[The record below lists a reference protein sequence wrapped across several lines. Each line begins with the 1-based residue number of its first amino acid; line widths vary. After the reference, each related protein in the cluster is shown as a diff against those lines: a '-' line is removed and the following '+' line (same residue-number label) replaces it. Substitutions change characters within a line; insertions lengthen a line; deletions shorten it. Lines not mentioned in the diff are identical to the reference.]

1 MRIFQKR
8 LFAAALW
15 LGFAPL
21 ARSAEIFQNDDLTF
35 NLGGRFQELGEL
47 ELVTNDPTRE
57 HTRIYLFNVEDRL
70 MSSGNFKGY
79 RWNFELGL
87 GGEAVNSANNQ
98 INLKDFNVDIPLI
111 PDMVYVKVG
120 QFKVP
125 TNLESAV
132 YEGNQLFTEKS
143 LLYNM
148 FFNTGYDNGLSL
160 YGQLGHLDFAGGV
173 LSGAPNL
180 PQRYLPETFEFP
192 PLTFLRIGF
201 DDGIT
206 KDPFHQAQSG
216 FVKPTQT
223 QFALHLNGMYEN
235 DSNAGHSTD
244 LSLESGY
251 TAAFSANGDY
261 GNMLLYS
268 AWNPFLGRTA
278 ANFGPVDAQYWMASL
293 DTQFRAPLGDTT
305 FTLTAQANVAQFTAS
320 NFAAFVMNGNTVTS
334 GRINIGGAE
343 VIASVGDNP
352 WEIAGRFAV
361 VIPDN
366 SLRVTPA
373 TAAAPGTP
381 YAAITGSDPIYE
393 ITLPSITWHL
403 NEDAKLVA
411 EAMWM
416 IHTPEALGNDGM
428 YVLAEMPSQV
438 ATTGLQT
445 ASLIPSARMM
455 FQFAF

>member
-1 MRIFQKR
+1 MAFKKYF
-8 LFAAALW
+8 FAAAILMG
-15 LGFAPL
+15 LVPRAH
-21 ARSAEIFQNDDLTF
+21 SAEIFQNDDLTF
-35 NLGGRFQELGEL
+35 SLGGRFQELGEL

-79 RWNFELGL
+79 KWNFEVAL
-87 GGEAVNSANNQ
+87 GGEAVNSTNNQ
-98 INLKDFNVDIPLI
+98 INLKDFNADIPIAEDLI
-111 PDMVYVKVG
+111 YVKVG

-143 LLYNM
+143 LIYNM

-160 YGQLGHLDFAGGV
+160 YGQLGNLDFAGGV

-206 KDPFHQAQSG
+206 KDPFHQMQTG
-216 FVKPTQT
+216 FVKPAKNE
-223 QFALHLNGMYEN
+223 FALHLNGMYEN

-244 LSLESGY
+244 LALESGY
-251 TAAFSANGDY
+251 ITAFSANGDY

-278 ANFGPVDAQYWMASL
+278 ANFGPVDAQYWTASL

-305 FTLTAQANVAQFTAS
+305 FTLTAQANVAQFTAA
-320 NFAAFVMNGNTVTS
+320 NFAPFVMNGNTVTS
-334 GRINIGGAE
+334 GQINIGGAE

-366 SLRVTPA
+366 SFRVTPTAPA
-373 TAAAPGTP
+373 TAYT
-381 YAAITGSDPIYE
+381 AITGSNPIYE
-393 ITLPSITWHL
+393 ITLPSITWHM
-403 NEDAKLVA
+403 NADAKLVA

-416 IHTPEALGNDGM
+416 FNTPEALGNDGQ

-438 ATTGLQT
+438 ATTGMQ
-445 ASLIPSARMM
+445 SDSFIPSARMM
-455 FQFAF
+455 FQFSF

>member
-1 MRIFQKR
+1 MKAFRKYFFG
-8 LFAAALW
+8 LVL
-15 LGFAPL
+15 LMGFASQS
-21 ARSAEIFQNDDLTF
+21 RSAELFQNDDLTF

-47 ELVTNDPTRE
+47 ELVTNDPYRD
-57 HTRIYLFNVEDRL
+57 HTRVYLFNVEDRL
-70 MSSGNFKGY
+70 TSSGEFKGFK
-79 RWNFELGL
+79 WNFEVAL
-87 GGEAVNSANNQ
+87 GGEAVNSSNNQ
-98 INLKDFNVDIPLI
+98 INLKDFNADIPLI
-111 PDMVYVKVG
+111 PDSTYFKVG

-132 YEGNQLFTEKS
+132 YEGDQLFTEKS
-143 LLYNM
+143 LIYNM
-148 FFNTGYDNGLSL
+148 FFNTGYDNGMSL
-160 YGQLGHLDFAGGV
+160 WGKLGGFDFAGGV

-192 PLTFLRIGF
+192 PLMFMRVGF

-206 KDPFHQAQSG
+206 TDPFHQMQTG
-216 FVKPTQT
+216 FAKPLKAE
-223 QFALHLNGMYEN
+223 FALHLNGMYEN

-251 TAAFSANGDY
+251 IGDFSANGDY
-261 GNMLLYS
+261 GNMMLYT

-278 ANFGPVDAQYWMASL
+278 ANFGPVNATYWTASI

-320 NFAAFVMNGNTVTS
+320 NFAPFLMNGQMVS
-334 GRINIGGAE
+334 AGAINIGGAE
-343 VIASVGDNP
+343 VIASIGDNP

-366 SLRVTPA
+366 AFQVTP
-373 TAAAPGTP
+373 TAGTT
-381 YAAITGSDPIYE
+381 YTAITGSSPLYE
-393 ITLPSITWHL
+393 VTLPSITWHL

-416 IHTPEALGNDGM
+416 INAPEALGNDGM

-438 ATTGLQT
+438 ATTGMQSI
-445 ASLIPSARMM
+445 SLIPSGRMM
-455 FQFAF
+455 FQFSF

>member
-1 MRIFQKR
+1 MKAFQKC
-8 LFAAALW
+8 LLTMAVL
-15 LGFAPL
+15 LGFASG
-21 ARSAEIFQNDDLTF
+21 AHSAEIFQNDDLAF
-35 NLGGRFQELGEL
+35 SLGGRFQELGEL

-70 MSSGNFKGY
+70 TSSGNFKGY
-79 RWNFELGL
+79 KWNFELGL
-87 GGEAVNSANNQ
+87 GGEAVNSTNNQ

-125 TNLESAV
+125 ANLESAV

-160 YGQLGHLDFAGGV
+160 YGQMGQLDFAGGV

-192 PLTFLRIGF
+192 PLMFLRIGI

-206 KDPFHQAQSG
+206 KDPFHQTQTG
-216 FVKPTQT
+216 FVKPAQSA
-223 QFALHLNGMYEN
+223 FALHLNGMYEN

-244 LSLESGY
+244 LSLQSGY
-251 TAAFSANGDY
+251 ITAFSANGDY
-261 GNMLLYS
+261 GNMMLYS
-268 AWNPFLGRTA
+268 AWNPFLGKTA
-278 ANFGPVDAQYWMASL
+278 ANFGPVNAQYWTASL
-293 DTQFRAPLGDTT
+293 DTQFRAPLGNTT
-305 FTLTAQANVAQFTAS
+305 FTLTAQANVAQFKAS
-320 NFAAFVMNGNTVTS
+320 NFAPFVINGNTVTS
-334 GRINIGGAE
+334 GQINIGGAE

-366 SLRVTPA
+366 SFRVTPA
-373 TAAAPGTP
+373 ATAAPGTP
-381 YAAITGSDPIYE
+381 YTAITGSNPIYE

-416 IHTPEALGNDGM
+416 INTPEALGNDGM

>member
-1 MRIFQKR
+1 MKAFQKYIFGMLLLMSFVPR
-8 LFAAALW
+8 
-15 LGFAPL
+15 

-47 ELVTNDPTRE
+47 ELVTDDPYRD

-70 MSSGNFKGY
+70 TSSGEFKGFK
-79 RWNFELGL
+79 WNFEVAF
-87 GGEAVNSANNQ
+87 GGEAINSSNNQ
-98 INLKDFNVDIPLI
+98 INLKDFNADIPI
-111 PDMVYVKVG
+111 IADSTYFKVG

-143 LLYNM
+143 LIYNM

-160 YGQLGHLDFAGGV
+160 WGKLGGLDFAGGV

-192 PLTFLRIGF
+192 PLIFLRIGF

-206 KDPFHQAQSG
+206 TDPFHQKQTG
-216 FVKPTQT
+216 FTKPDKAE
-223 QFALHLNGMYEN
+223 FALHLNGMYEN

-251 TAAFSANGDY
+251 IADFSANSDY
-261 GNMLLYS
+261 GNMMLYS

-278 ANFGPVDAQYWMASL
+278 ANFGPVNAKYWTASI
-293 DTQFRAPLGDTT
+293 DTQLRAPLGSTT

-320 NFAAFVMNGNTVTS
+320 NFAPFLMNGQTVTS
-334 GRINIGGAE
+334 GAINIGGAE
-343 VIASVGDNP
+343 VIASIGDNP

-366 SLRVTPA
+366 AFQATP
-373 TAAAPGTP
+373 TTGSVYTS
-381 YAAITGSDPIYE
+381 ITGSNPLYE
-393 ITLPSITWHL
+393 VTLPSVTFHM

-416 IHTPEALGNDGM
+416 INAPEVLGNDGM

-438 ATTGLQT
+438 ATTGMQT
-445 ASLIPSARMM
+445 ASLIPSGRMM